1 VTALSHIE
9 ERSASPKYR
18 GPRARKLDHLLTAVG
33 TDRDDEAFTVLFDH
47 FQPRVQ
53 AQMLRGGMAP
63 FAAADIAQDVME
75 ALWCKAHQ
83 FDQSKS
89 AASTWVFSI
98 AQNRRVDIHRRSHE
112 HLFTD
117 ADLSLIP
124 DDNADHETSIDA
136 TRRERHVHTALDALP
151 LDQFKMVQ
159 LAFFEG
165 LSHSTIAAQTRIP
178 VGTVKS
184 RLRLAFSR
192 LRRLLTD
199 AGVTGAC

>member
-1 VTALSHIE
+1 VTALSDVQ
-9 ERSASPKYR
+9 ERSRPPKYPVSR
-18 GPRARKLDHLLTAVG
+18 HRKLEDLLTAVG
-33 TDRDDEAFTVLFDH
+33 TDRDDEAFSALYDY

-53 AQMLRGGMAP
+53 ARMLRGGLAP

-75 ALWCKAHQ
+75 TIWCKAGQ

-89 AASTWVFSI
+89 AASTWVFSV
-98 AQNRRVDIHRRSHE
+98 AQNRRVDVYRRSRE
-112 HLFTD
+112 HIFDD

-124 DDNADHETSIDA
+124 DDSADNETSLDA
-136 TRRERHVHTALDALP
+136 AQRERQVHTALDALP

-165 LSHSTIAAQTRIP
+165 LSHSTIAARTKIP

-192 LRRLLTD
+192 MRRLLTD

>member
-1 VTALSHIE
+1 VTALSHVQ
-9 ERSASPKYR
+9 ERSRP
-18 GPRARKLDHLLTAVG
+18 PRYPVSQHRKLDDLLTAVG
-33 TDRDDEAFTVLFDH
+33 TDRDGEAFNALFDY

-53 AQMLRGGMAP
+53 AQMLRRGLAP

-75 ALWCKAHQ
+75 TIWCKAGQ

-89 AASTWVFSI
+89 AASTWVFSV
-98 AQNRRVDIHRRSHE
+98 AQNRRVDIYRRTRE
-112 HLFTD
+112 HIFDD

-124 DDNADHETSIDA
+124 DDSADNETSLDA
-136 TRRERHVHTALDALP
+136 AQREQHVHIALNTLP

-165 LSHSTIAAQTRIP
+165 LSHATIAARTKIP

-192 LRRLLTD
+192 MRRLLTD
-199 AGVTGAC
+199 AGVTNAC